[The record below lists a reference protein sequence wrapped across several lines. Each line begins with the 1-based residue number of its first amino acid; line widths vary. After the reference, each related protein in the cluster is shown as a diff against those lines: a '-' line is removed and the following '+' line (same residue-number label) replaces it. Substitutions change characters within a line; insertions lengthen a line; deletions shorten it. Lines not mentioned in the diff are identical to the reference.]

1 MYNVRVL
8 ENRCPNM
15 FKSDVQMFNQKKK
28 TKQIVNQLDIELCN
42 DLTLLILIQP
52 VEKGNINMGP

>member
-42 DLTLLILIQP
+42 DL
-52 VEKGNINMGP
+52 VNID